1 MEIVYLAF
9 GVLLYVV
16 LIALITVILGQNKIN
31 PDRRSTDRRKNRE
44 DRRRSPRED
53 GGACRRV
60 GDRRSAF
67 DGVPA

>member
-1 MEIVYLAF
+1 MEILNLAL

-31 PDRRSTDRRKNRE
+31 PDRRSTDRRKNAT
-44 DRRRSPRED
+44 DRRTAPREG
-53 GGACRRV
+53 GGACRRI

-67 DGVPA
+67 ESVPA

>member
-1 MEIVYLAF
+1 MEILYLAF

-31 PDRRSTDRRKNRE
+31 PDRRSTDRRKSRD
-44 DRRRSPRED
+44 DRRKTPRE
-53 GGACRRV
+53 GAGACRRV